1 MPDLACRG
9 VGSDPSVASSP
20 HRTCDRRVFCAR
32 VQWSHDL
39 RPVPLAEGSTP
50 GSCCHTS
57 PPGNPSSTRRV
68 QPLRGA
74 TNASKGR
81 MLSRHASGAAMQ
93 HEERTVSAASTVPMP
108 SRSSSATMHEEHA
121 TSDASTLRKLPFS
134 AASAT
139 AQQEMHASTD
149 PDGAHAMLV
158 LKYYNVLLSTP
169 HSSPTASSS
178 HDASP
183 HQHPAVHHDLTSPCT
198 PIASQP
204 AWYGR
209 LPTR

>member
-1 MPDLACRG
+1 
-9 VGSDPSVASSP
+9 
-20 HRTCDRRVFCAR
+20 
-32 VQWSHDL
+32 
-39 RPVPLAEGSTP
+39 
-50 GSCCHTS
+50 
-57 PPGNPSSTRRV
+57 
-68 QPLRGA
+68 
-74 TNASKGR
+74 

-139 AQQEMHASTD
+139 AQQKMHASTD

-198 PIASQP
+198 PIASAAGLVRTPYNAMTPCDP
-204 AWYGR
+204 APPQGARINLEATLKATQRQIFSQSPTSATCGR
-209 LPTR
+209 